1 MSDSAIRLNDEQM
14 RRFICDG
21 VLVLDSVPD
30 ASLHQTILNKVQCVN
45 IQDSDVRNNILPRV
59 TELQQIIDSPTIK
72 GALQS
77 ILGDDYM
84 LSPHRLSVPC
94 EPLPPEERNLDLT
107 GHEDGT
113 PVGKGSRGATIWHKD
128 KLHHTRY
135 HVPRFVFLFYFPQDT
150 PVERGPTRVIPG
162 THYYDEITKDD
173 HPFAYIP
180 DQVKAGSCILVAIDI
195 EHAGITNLTDQT
207 RHMLK
212 FNFMRTRNPQ
222 APGWDDGTDDW
233 QPPAEHLARYEH
245 HETWSHAWNW
255 MRGARNFGTAPARD
269 IERHIS
275 HLNSADQQ
283 HRLAAIYTL
292 GAMGEAALAPL
303 LSSLKKYEGQNRMVP
318 ATYRR
323 NADGTFEK
331 LGDPSE
337 RRWLDGAHVVQDET
351 YALSC
356 LGEIAIDPLIQLLDS
371 EDPWIVINAAF
382 ALGEIGSPAARAVP
396 KMAAILDTSDDR
408 IIRAVLEAIGCLGS
422 NIIAALPAITKLLRM
437 PRESWNAE
445 LGHMVHRN
453 AINALLLSDV
463 DIDGMEDLLV
473 ELLTKPSTESEVPTV
488 ALEILI
494 RHGSPRGMHHAIGY
508 LQTHRWDDSRWPE
521 AINDA

>member
-1 MSDSAIRLNDEQM
+1 
-14 RRFICDG
+14 
-21 VLVLDSVPD
+21 
-30 ASLHQTILNKVQCVN
+30 
-45 IQDSDVRNNILPRV
+45 
-59 TELQQIIDSPTIK
+59 
-72 GALQS
+72 
-77 ILGDDYM
+77 
-84 LSPHRLSVPC
+84 
-94 EPLPPEERNLDLT
+94 
-107 GHEDGT
+107 
-113 PVGKGSRGATIWHKD
+113 
-128 KLHHTRY
+128 
-135 HVPRFVFLFYFPQDT
+135 
-150 PVERGPTRVIPG
+150 
-162 THYYDEITKDD
+162 
-173 HPFAYIP
+173 
-180 DQVKAGSCILVAIDI
+180 
-195 EHAGITNLTDQT
+195 
-207 RHMLK
+207 
-212 FNFMRTRNPQ
+212 
-222 APGWDDGTDDW
+222 
-233 QPPAEHLARYEH
+233 
-245 HETWSHAWNW
+245 

-303 LSSLKKYEGQNRMVP
+303 LSSLKEYEGQNRMVP